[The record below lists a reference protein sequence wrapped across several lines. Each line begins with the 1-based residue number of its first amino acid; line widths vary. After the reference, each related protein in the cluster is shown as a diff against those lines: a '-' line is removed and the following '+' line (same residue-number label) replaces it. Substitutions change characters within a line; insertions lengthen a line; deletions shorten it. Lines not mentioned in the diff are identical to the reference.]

1 MPAKPSKRKLEAA
14 AWESHRED
22 ISRLYVK
29 EDRTLQ
35 EVQRTLAAE
44 PYGFNR
50 T

>member
-1 MPAKPSKRKLEAA
+1 MPTKPSKRKLEAA
-14 AWESHRED
+14 SWESHRED

-35 EVQRTLAAE
+35 EVQHTLAAE